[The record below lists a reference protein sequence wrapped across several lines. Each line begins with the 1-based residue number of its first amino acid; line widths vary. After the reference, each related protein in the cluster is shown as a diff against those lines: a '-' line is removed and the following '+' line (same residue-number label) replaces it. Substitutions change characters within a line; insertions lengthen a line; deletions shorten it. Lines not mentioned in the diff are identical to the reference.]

1 MLRLNKLLLLAL
13 VLVSALGTVASQN
26 KARQLY
32 QALEAEQ
39 ERARQLDV
47 EYNQLQLEL
56 STWATHA
63 RIEQIARDKL
73 KMVVPVLN
81 MPVQMPVPVAVSEVG
96 Q

>member
-1 MLRLNKLLLLAL
+1 MLRLNKFLLLFLAL
-13 VLVSALGTVASQN
+13 ASALGTVASQN

-32 QALEAEQ
+32 QLLEAEQ

-47 EYNQLQLEL
+47 EYDLLQLEL

-63 RIEQIARDKL
+63 RIEDIARKKL

-81 MPVQMPVPVAVSEVG
+81 MQATAVASNTDG
-96 Q
+96 ATQ